1 MLTFPRKNAAFQV
14 IEPMFLAIDVGNTSI
29 ALGVYKDGALLA
41 DWRIRTQLGR
51 TADEYGML
59 FRELFQYAGFD
70 LKDITGV
77 AVSNVVPPTMSE
89 LTETCRKF
97 FGLEPYIVD
106 PEKETGIEIRYE
118 PKSDVGADRIVNA
131 VAAYALYGGPVVVV
145 DFGTATTFDAVSA
158 TGEYLGGAIAPG
170 IGISVEALFRAAA
183 RLPRIE
189 LVRPP
194 SPIGTTT
201 EASMQAG
208 IIYGF
213 AGQVDEMVG
222 RFRAEL
228 GKDAKVVATGG
239 LAELI
244 AAESRTIQIVNPL
257 LTLEG
262 LRILWERRGDVMRNA

>member
-1 MLTFPRKNAAFQV
+1 ML
-14 IEPMFLAIDVGNTSI
+14 LAIDVGNTNI
-29 ALGVYKDGALLA
+29 ALGVYEGDALLA

-59 FRELFQYAGFD
+59 FQELFQYAGLD
-70 LKDITGV
+70 LKDVTGI
-77 AVSNVVPPTMSE
+77 AISNVVPPTISE
-89 LTETCRKF
+89 IADACRKF
-97 FGLEPYIVD
+97 LGLDPYVVD
-106 PEKETGIEIRYE
+106 PDTETGVVVRYK
-118 PKSDVGADRIVNA
+118 PRSDVGADRIVNA
-131 VAAYALYGGPVVVV
+131 VAAYQLYGGPAVIV

-158 TGEYLGGAIAPG
+158 SGEYLGGAIAPG
-170 IGISVEALFRAAA
+170 IVISMEALFRAAA

-201 EASMQAG
+201 EQSMQAG
-208 IIYGF
+208 IIFGF

-228 GKDAKVVATGG
+228 GEDAKVIATGG

-244 AAESRTIQIVNPL
+244 AAESRTIQTVNRL

-262 LRILWERRGDVMRNA
+262 LRILWERRGVKRET

>member
-1 MLTFPRKNAAFQV
+1 ML
-14 IEPMFLAIDVGNTSI
+14 LAIDVGNTNI
-29 ALGVYKDGALLA
+29 AMGVYRDAALVA

-59 FRELFQYAGFD
+59 LRDLFAYAGLGFG
-70 LKDITGV
+70 DITGI
-77 AVSNVVPPTMSE
+77 AISNVVPPTMSA
-89 LTETCRKF
+89 LLETCRKF
-97 FGLEPYIVD
+97 FRIDPYIVD
-106 PEKETGIEIRYE
+106 PEKETGIAIRYE

-131 VAAYALYGGPVVVV
+131 IAAFALYGGPAVIV

-170 IGISVEALFRAAA
+170 IVTSMEALFRAAA
-183 RLPRIE
+183 RLPRID

-201 EASMQAG
+201 ETSMQAG
-208 IIYGF
+208 IVFGF
-213 AGQVDEMVG
+213 AGQVDEIVS
-222 RFRAEL
+222 RFREEM
-228 GKDAKVVATGG
+228 GKEARVIATGG

-244 AAESRTIQIVNPL
+244 AAESRTIQVVNPL

-262 LRILWERRGDVMRNA
+262 LRLMWERRQTPSRRR

>member
-1 MLTFPRKNAAFQV
+1 ML
-14 IEPMFLAIDVGNTSI
+14 LAIDVGNTNI
-29 ALGVYKDGALLA
+29 TLGVYKGCKLVA

-59 FRELFQYAGFD
+59 LRELLEYAGLS
-70 LKDITGV
+70 LKDITGI
-77 AVSNVVPPTMSE
+77 AVSNVVPPAMATV
-89 LTETCRKF
+89 LETCQKF
-97 FGLEPYIVD
+97 FGLDPYVVD
-106 PEKETGIEIRYE
+106 PEKEQGIKIHYE

-131 VAAYALYGGPVVVV
+131 IATFTLYGGPAVVV
-145 DFGTATTFDAVSA
+145 DLGTATTFDAISA

-170 IGISVEALFRAAA
+170 IGISMEALFRAAS

-194 SPIGTTT
+194 SPIGKTT
-201 EASMQAG
+201 ETSMQAG
-208 IIYGF
+208 IVYGF
-213 AGQVDEMVG
+213 AGQVDEIVCK
-222 RFRAEL
+222 FREEL
-228 GKDAKVVATGG
+228 GKDAKVIATGG

-262 LRILWERRGDVMRNA
+262 LRLVYERSGTG